1 MREQDIPD
9 LNIFM
14 MCDKLNEKALS
25 KLPDGFHIRSC
36 KPEELKIWK
45 EFPFDNEE
53 DKKNYYEYMSNYFD
67 DVYANNSEEFY
78 SRCLFVCEDE
88 TDKPVATCF
97 VWKAYNKINTIHWF
111 KTLKEY
117 EGNSLGRALLSYI
130 MVSLKEDD
138 YPIFLHTQPGSFRAI
153 GLYSNFGFKIVTNKS
168 IGFRENN
175 YKECLPILK
184 QFMTEESFN
193 NLQFE
198 EAPLIFDESAKSSKI
213 SQF

>member
-1 MREQDIPD
+1 
-9 LNIFM
+9 
-14 MCDKLNEKALS
+14 
-25 KLPDGFHIRSC
+25 
-36 KPEELKIWK
+36 
-45 EFPFDNEE
+45 
-53 DKKNYYEYMSNYFD
+53 
-67 DVYANNSEEFY
+67 
-78 SRCLFVCEDE
+78 
-88 TDKPVATCF
+88 
-97 VWKAYNKINTIHWF
+97 
-111 KTLKEY
+111 
-117 EGNSLGRALLSYI
+117 